1 MASALHAHRLD
12 AIVRLLLDSGA
23 TSVLDLG
30 CGRGELLQR
39 LLPHAQLTRLV
50 GIDIDER
57 ALALARSALGIDLL
71 DTTRRVVV
79 RYGSFEE
86 RDAELAGFDA
96 AVLLETIEHIDAGRL
111 PRVEQAV
118 FAGMRPQLV
127 LVTTPNREYNPLHG
141 MARGQRRHP
150 GHRFEWDRAQ
160 FRQWAEGVA
169 ARNGYAFTC
178 ADLGPPHPVHGASSQ
193 LARFSLG
200 GGE

>member
-1 MASALHAHRLD
+1 MASTLHAHRLD

-57 ALALARSALGIDLL
+57 ALALARSALNIDLL
-71 DTTRRVVV
+71 DTARRIVV

-86 RDAELAGFDA
+86 RDPELAGFDA
-96 AVLLETIEHIDAGRL
+96 AVLLETIEHIEPGRL

-141 MARGQRRHP
+141 MVRGQRRHP

-169 ARNGYAFTC
+169 ARNGYALTC

-200 GGE
+200 GRE